1 MCSQNPERERFEK
14 FICQLQYISPKALNI
29 KIFFMLARLHYH
41 PLDQENKK
49 NTKCINLMNNKAV
62 ISLIKQK
69 KVDDFGYLLT
79 EMSQVSCWVT
89 V

>member
-1 MCSQNPERERFEK
+1 
-14 FICQLQYISPKALNI
+14 
-29 KIFFMLARLHYH
+29 
-41 PLDQENKK
+41 
-49 NTKCINLMNNKAV
+49 MNNKAV